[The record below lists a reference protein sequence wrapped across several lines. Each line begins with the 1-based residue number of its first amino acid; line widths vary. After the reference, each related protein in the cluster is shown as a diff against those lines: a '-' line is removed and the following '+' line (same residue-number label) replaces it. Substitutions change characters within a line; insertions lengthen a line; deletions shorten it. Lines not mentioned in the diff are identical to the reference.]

1 MKKLKLISAVRRSDL
16 PDEDKRQIIKIL
28 LTHSLEKS
36 LPLILEAIG
45 VATDIIVKLFSQ
57 LLYCYARRRSY

>member
-57 LLYCYARRRSY
+57 